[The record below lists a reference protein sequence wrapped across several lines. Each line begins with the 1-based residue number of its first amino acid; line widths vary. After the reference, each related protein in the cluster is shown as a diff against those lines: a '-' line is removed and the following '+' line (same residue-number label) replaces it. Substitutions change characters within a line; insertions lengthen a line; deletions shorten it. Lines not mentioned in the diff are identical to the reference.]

1 MAKAATKERA
11 EAKAE
16 RPEWRVKG
24 ELALNCNC
32 DVFCPCVVSLGQA
45 RPSMGYCQAWLGVR
59 IDKGRYGDADLS
71 GLHVAM
77 LLDIPGRMSEG
88 NWTAALYVDEL
99 ADDEQYT
106 ALELIMSGRAG
117 GTTGLF
123 TMLVGN
129 FLGARREAVTYSTDE
144 AGVRTVTAGR
154 AIFGQVKPIDGA
166 DRGKPVNIEN
176 TGYWMGPTVTVGV
189 GLKSKLRDFGRV
201 WNFDGKSA
209 EICSI
214 DWRGP

>member
-1 MAKAATKERA
+1 MARKGDGV
-11 EAKAE
+11 
-16 RPEWRVKG
+16 EWRLKG

-59 IDKGRYGDADLS
+59 IDEGRHGETALS
-71 GLHVAM
+71 GLNIAM

-88 NWTAALYVDEL
+88 NWTVALYIDER
-99 ADDEQYT
+99 ADDAQY
-106 ALELIMSGRAG
+106 AAVERIMTGAAG

-129 FLGARREAVTYSTDE
+129 VLGVRREAVSFETDE
-144 AGVRTVTAGR
+144 SGVRTVTAGR

-166 DRGKPVNIEN
+166 APDSGVTINN
-176 TGYWMGPTVTVGV
+176 TRYWMGPVVTAGV

-201 WNFDGKSA
+201 WNLDGRSA
-209 EICSI
+209 EICVI

>member
-1 MAKAATKERA
+1 MKRIDA
-11 EAKAE
+11 
-16 RPEWRVKG
+16 PEWRMKG

-32 DVFCPCVVSLGQA
+32 DVFCPCVVSLGAA

-59 IDKGRYGDADLS
+59 IDEGRWGAHDLG
-71 GLHVAM
+71 GLAFAM

-99 ADDEQYT
+99 ADADQAEGIERVMT
-106 ALELIMSGRAG
+106 GRAG

-123 TMLVGN
+123 TLLVGS
-129 FLGARREAVTYSTDE
+129 FLGARREPVTYSVD
-144 AGVRTVTAGR
+144 ADGVRTVTAGR
-154 AIFGQVKPIDGA
+154 AVFGQVKPISGPDPA
-166 DRGKPVNIEN
+166 RPVTIEN

-209 EICSI
+209 EICAI

>member
-1 MAKAATKERA
+1 MAKKTNGVD
-11 EAKAE
+11 
-16 RPEWRVKG
+16 WRVTG

-59 IDKGRYGDADLS
+59 IDEGHYGESDLT
-71 GLHVAM
+71 GLNIAM

-88 NWTAALYVDEL
+88 NWTAALYVDET
-99 ADDEQYT
+99 ADDDQY
-106 ALELIMSGRAG
+106 AGLEKIMTGGAR

-129 FLGARREAVTYSTDE
+129 YLGGRREPVSYATDA
-144 AGVRTVTAGR
+144 AGVRTVTAGK

-166 DRGKPVNIEN
+166 DKTKGVTIEN
-176 TGYWMGPTVTVGV
+176 TGYWMGPVVTAGV

>member
-1 MAKAATKERA
+1 MARKTDG
-11 EAKAE
+11 
-16 RPEWRVKG
+16 PGWRIKG

-59 IDKGRYGDADLS
+59 IDEGHYGEASLA
-71 GLHVAM
+71 GLNIAM

-88 NWTAALYVDEL
+88 NWTAALYVDER
-99 ADDEQYT
+99 ADDAQYEG
-106 ALELIMSGRAG
+106 LEKILTGAAG

-123 TMLVGN
+123 TMLVGS
-129 FLGARREAVTYSTDE
+129 FLGARREAVTFTTDE
-144 AGVRTVTAGR
+144 NGVRSVTAGR
-154 AIFGQVKPIDGA
+154 AIKGQVKPIDGA
-166 DRGKPVNIEN
+166 DPERGVTIEN
-176 TGYWMGPTVTVGV
+176 TGYWMGPVVTAGV

-209 EICSI
+209 ELCEI
-214 DWRGP
+214 DWSGP

>member
-1 MAKAATKERA
+1 MAKKAKEPKDWA
-11 EAKAE
+11 I
-16 RPEWRVKG
+16 KG

-45 RPSMGYCQAWLGVR
+45 KPTMGYCQAWLGVR
-59 IDKGRYGDADLS
+59 IDKGHYGKSDLS
-71 GLHVAM
+71 GLNIAM

-99 ADDEQYT
+99 ADDKQFDG
-106 ALELIMSGRAG
+106 LEKIMSGQAG

-129 FLGARREAVTYSTDE
+129 FLGSRREPVTFSTDE
-144 AGVRTVTAGR
+144 NGVRTVTAGR
-154 AIFGQVKPIDGA
+154 AVFGQVKPISGPDP
-166 DRGKPVNIEN
+166 KKNVNIDN
-176 TGYWMGPTVTVGV
+176 TGYWMGPVVTVAQ
-189 GLKSKLRDFGRV
+189 GLKSKVRDFGRV

-209 EICSI
+209 ELCEI
-214 DWRGP
+214 DWKGPR